1 MATPRPVGVLLLF
14 ALAPCETLLQRS
26 PKIASVSNDWS
37 ASPAQSLVLRPE
49 RRRAPHPIMGNPV
62 PFSTR
67 LYLKQTEKKK
77 LMDLWVAQGVPRW
90 VTLVDEFLFLVAS
103 VIFLIGSFDFY
114 PGTPFV
120 QYVQGC
126 QLFIVGSMIY
136 LVLAV
141 FAAFEIVSDSR
152 LASRPP
158 DTSELLEQFLY
169 LVGSAL
175 FLVRC
180 NPHTRTHLASTST
193 SL

>member
-180 NPHTRTHLASTST
+180 DSHTRTHLASTST